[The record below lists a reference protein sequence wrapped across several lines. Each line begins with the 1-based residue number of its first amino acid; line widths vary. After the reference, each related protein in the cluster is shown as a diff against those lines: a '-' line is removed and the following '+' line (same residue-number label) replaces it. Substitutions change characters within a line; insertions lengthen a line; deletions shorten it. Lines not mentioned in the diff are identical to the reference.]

1 MLAKLAHTPERRHLA
16 LLEAVAQ
23 RGDAL
28 GGERAI
34 AIFDTAELVVVQAA
48 RTNNEQFQECDMARY
63 HTTTSV
69 GRRLTSD

>member
-1 MLAKLAHTPERRHLA
+1 MLANLAHTPERGHLA

-34 AIFDTAELVVVQAA
+34 AILVDAAELVVVQTA
-48 RTNNEQFQECDMARY
+48 RNKP
-63 HTTTSV
+63 
-69 GRRLTSD
+69 

>member
-1 MLAKLAHTPERRHLA
+1 MLANLAHTPERGHLA

-34 AIFDTAELVVVQAA
+34 ALSAETAELVAVQAA
-48 RTNNEQFQECDMARY
+48 RDKR
-63 HTTTSV
+63 
-69 GRRLTSD
+69 

>member
-28 GGERAI
+28 GGERAT
-34 AIFDTAELVVVQAA
+34 AVLVDAAELVVVQAA
-48 RTNNEQFQECDMARY
+48 RDER
-63 HTTTSV
+63 
-69 GRRLTSD
+69 

>member
-1 MLAKLAHTPERRHLA
+1 MLANLAHTPERGHLA

-34 AIFDTAELVVVQAA
+34 AIIVDTAELVVVQAA
-48 RTNNEQFQECDMARY
+48 RDKQ
-63 HTTTSV
+63 
-69 GRRLTSD
+69 

>member
-28 GGERAI
+28 GGERAT
-34 AIFDTAELVVVQAA
+34 AKVYLAELVAIQAA
-48 RTNNEQFQECDMARY
+48 RDKQ
-63 HTTTSV
+63 
-69 GRRLTSD
+69 